1 MDIPEA
7 ESAATDIFLFAHQDD
22 EYAAFGLLEQTRSAG
37 RVATCVYLTSGDYG
51 GQPVAPRNAESCAV
65 LDSFGVRAERIHFV
79 GEQAAIGDGKLHLH
93 VSRACD
99 LLVALMRTQGAI
111 AQIYLPAWEGG
122 HQDHDAAHIVG
133 IIAARRLGLIDR
145 AYQFSLYN
153 GYALPG
159 MLFRVMSPLAA
170 NGSPRLLAIS
180 PINRM
185 RYVRH
190 CLGYP
195 TQWKTW
201 VGLFPFVFI
210 QYVIRGVQAVQP
222 VSLRRVRERPHEG
235 ALLYERRNALRFDE
249 FMIAVSALL
258 DSDAAVVR

>member
-1 MDIPEA
+1 MDNPVA
-7 ESAATDIFLFAHQDD
+7 ASTATDIFLFAHQDD
-22 EYAAFGLLEQTRSAG
+22 EYAAFGLLEKTRSEG
-37 RVATCVYLTSGDYG
+37 RAATCVYLTSGDYG
-51 GQPVAPRNAESCAV
+51 GQPVAPRNAESRAV
-65 LDSFGVRAERIHFV
+65 LDSFGVKAERIYFL

-93 VSRACD
+93 VSHACD
-99 LLVALMRTQGAI
+99 LLVALMRNQGTI
-111 AQIYLPAWEGG
+111 AQIFLPAWEGG

-133 IIAARRLGLIDR
+133 IVAARRLGLIER
-145 AYQFSLYN
+145 TYQFSLYN

-170 NGSPRLLAIS
+170 NGTPRLLAIS
-180 PINRM
+180 PANRM

-222 VSLRRVRERPHEG
+222 VSFRRVRERPHEG

-249 FMIAVSALL
+249 FMAAVSTLVNGNA
-258 DSDAAVVR
+258 SAGS